1 MRVFNVYFKILKTQK
16 TAILIYAAIFLALTI
31 LMSTTYINDEMDQFS
46 VQKVNA
52 LVVNEDGQNEFLDGF
67 LNYLE
72 NYVTYVEVEDNE
84 ETRKDALF
92 YRKVEYILTIPKGFT
107 EAFLSGEETTMSKE
121 VIPDSMEAVAVDH
134 AVDNYMNSAK
144 VYLKHIPDIGQQELN
159 QYVRRNLSNETKV
172 SFDITRQDEKR
183 SSDEFNNYYFNY
195 LGYVLIAVFIIA
207 VSSAMLSFQKIDIR
221 RRHHASPITLRNL
234 NTQLLFANLIFVF
247 SYLVIFIVAGFISN
261 PFRRVDVNLLL
272 YCINAVVF
280 AITTLSLSYLIGIS
294 VTSKKA
300 VSAISTAIS
309 LSLAFISGMFVPQE
323 FLGESVLRLASF
335 TPTYWYIKVNNTIV
349 SLTGYQWDNVS
360 EILAMM
366 AIQIGFAAAFI
377 SIVMVVSKRKSQQAY

>member
-1 MRVFNVYFKILKTQK
+1 
-16 TAILIYAAIFLALTI
+16 
-31 LMSTTYINDEMDQFS
+31 
-46 VQKVNA
+46 
-52 LVVNEDGQNEFLDGF
+52 
-67 LNYLE
+67 
-72 NYVTYVEVEDNE
+72 
-84 ETRKDALF
+84 
-92 YRKVEYILTIPKGFT
+92 
-107 EAFLSGEETTMSKE
+107 
-121 VIPDSMEAVAVDH
+121 
-134 AVDNYMNSAK
+134 
-144 VYLKHIPDIGQQELN
+144 
-159 QYVRRNLSNETKV
+159 
-172 SFDITRQDEKR
+172 
-183 SSDEFNNYYFNY
+183 
-195 LGYVLIAVFIIA
+195 
-207 VSSAMLSFQKIDIR
+207 
-221 RRHHASPITLRNL
+221 
-234 NTQLLFANLIFVF
+234 VF

-366 AIQIGFAAAFI
+366 AVQIGFAAAFI